1 MKRLVTYLFL
11 FVGILLFQKNGI
23 AQKTDTI
30 VHINGNVLTGLQV
43 SEVERLIKDGVI
55 HGGMLPKINSA
66 VEAVNAG
73 VGSVQIIDGRVE
85 HAVLLEV
92 FTDEG
97 IGTLIYGQ
105 PEGDVT

>member
-1 MKRLVTYLFL
+1 MTNLIHHPDIDIDFGDRDQA
-11 FVGILLFQKNGI
+11 IQLLEHHP
-23 AQKTDTI
+23 A
-30 VHINGNVLTGLQV
+30 
-43 SEVERLIKDGVI
+43 SLIKDGVI